1 MATVTSLN
9 NYSFAFNG
17 YVFGGGSSVHQILD
31 VTGLEG
37 LPAIRNQDDNRGY
50 NDGALTGRD
59 FYNGRNI
66 TFIINTF
73 AGNGF
78 SAQANYQL
86 LQNALAPQQSGT
98 QTLTFKLD
106 ATSTEKVIST
116 RVRTRVTTI
125 DPDYTYG
132 LIKSQVMMFC
142 PDPRYYDS
150 TLKSVILTIP
160 STSVGRT
167 YNRTYNLTY
176 PTASITNTGSANNS
190 GNIYSSPV
198 ITIQGPAS
206 NPTVGYVQGNAYLT
220 INVILSAS
228 DVLVVDMANR
238 LVTLNGSAARNLLTT
253 SSQWWDIPAGTTAT
267 VYFSASSSSSGTS
280 ATVNWRNAYI

>member
-1 MATVTSLN
+1 VTLD
-9 NYSFAFNG
+9 NYSFQFG
-17 YVFGGGSSVHQILD
+17 SFTFGGDDSVWQVLSVD
-31 VTGLEG
+31 GLAGIPE
-37 LPAIRNQDDNRGY
+37 LRVQDDNRGY

-73 AGNGF
+73 AGGGL
-78 SAQANYQL
+78 SAQQNYQL

-106 ATSTEKVIST
+106 ATSTEKIIST

-150 TLKSVILTIP
+150 TLNALQLTI
-160 STSVGRT
+160 SSSSVGRT

-176 PTASITNTGSANNS
+176 PLASITNTGSATNA

-198 ITIQGPAS
+198 ITILGPAT
-206 NPTVGYVQGNAYLT
+206 NPTIGYVEGNAALT
-220 INVILSAS
+220 VNVALSAS

-238 LVTLNGSAARNLLTT
+238 LVTLNGSAARNLVAN
-253 SSQWWDIPAGTTAT
+253 SSEWWDIPAGSTAT
-267 VYFSASSSSSGTS
+267 VYFSATGSTSGTY